1 MEDTRDLHK
10 LLRYE
15 GRLDEIALAFRHSD
29 ATFPSLELEDKTFLN
44 DAGKVLELVAGT
56 LRVYRYSGEEEK
68 LALRRLLHELRVQ
81 AEEMARGA
89 RKIFHTDIGISV
101 TGIAGPS
108 GGTPDKPVGTV
119 CFAISAK
126 DYENSK
132 RINFGENNLR
142 STIKLRSSQAALD
155 ILRRYLMQL

>member
-56 LRVYRYSGEEEK
+56 LRVYRYSSEEEK

-81 AEEMARGA
+81 AEEMARGQT
-89 RKIFHTDIGISV
+89 TD
-101 TGIAGPS
+101 
-108 GGTPDKPVGTV
+108 
-119 CFAISAK
+119 
-126 DYENSK
+126 E
-132 RINFGENNLR
+132 E
-142 STIKLRSSQAALD
+142 
-155 ILRRYLMQL
+155 